1 MEFRTAYS
9 KEKSKPTA
17 SGSKEIKKYTVRL
30 TKSGTKTLVEDG
42 KINIYELTQANKE
55 ESDIHTILERAKNG
69 DVKSIEILQRGQN
82 AKGNGS
88 IQDLT
93 TAPKNL
99 IEAQQKLIDAEK
111 TWKAL
116 DSDLKAKFNNSMTEF
131 LAGVEDGRVQSYIDS
146 KKPKV
151 TETKTTTT
159 TETRKQEEVL

>member
-1 MEFRTAYS
+1 MEFRTAYT

-17 SGSKEIKKYTVRL
+17 SGNKEIKKYTVRL
-30 TKSGTKTLVEDG
+30 TKAGTKVLVEDG
-42 KINIYELTQANKE
+42 KLDIYELTQAGKE
-55 ESDIHTILERAKNG
+55 EADIHTILDRAKNG
-69 DVKSIEILQRGQN
+69 DVKSIEILQKGQN

-99 IEAQQKLIDAEK
+99 IEAQQKLIDAER
-111 TWKAL
+111 TWNAL
-116 DSDLKAKFNNSMTEF
+116 DSDLKSKFNNSMTEF

-151 TETKTTTT
+151 ETKVATETTK
-159 TETRKQEEVL
+159 KEEVL

>member
-1 MEFRTAYS
+1 MQFRTAYT
-9 KEKSKPTA
+9 KEKSKPTE
-17 SGSKEIKKYTVRL
+17 SGKKEINKYTVRL
-30 TKSGTKTLVEDG
+30 TKAGTKVLVEDG
-42 KINIYELTQANKE
+42 KLDIYELTQAGKE
-55 ESDIHTILERAKNG
+55 EADIHTIINRAQNG
-69 DVKSIEILQRGQN
+69 DVKSIEILQKGQN

-116 DSDLKAKFNNSMTEF
+116 DPELKSKFNNSMTEF

-151 TETKTTTT
+151 EKTTVTETTK
-159 TETRKQEEVL
+159 KEEVL